1 MPRGEKYPE
10 EIREEAR
17 RLRRLGWSLGEIAKQ
32 LGPPK
37 NTLTVWL
44 RGIELS
50 PEQRKRLYLREAEAN
65 GRNRALGSDAHRK
78 GRLKRIQQQQERAE
92 AFLSGLENMHQINHI
107 AAAMLYLGEGAK
119 GEGAF
124 AFANSNPQIVQYWMY
139 LMRASFQVDETKF
152 NIQIL
157 SRYDQDWD
165 QLFAYWKNI
174 TGIQR
179 ATRSIPDPRT
189 VGKPT
194 KRKNY
199 MGVCRINYYDVSLRR
214 YLDAL
219 AHGLIARAAGAAP
232 QGAAA

>member
-17 RLRRLGWSLGEIAKQ
+17 RLRREGWSLGEIAKR

-37 NTLTVWL
+37 NTLTLWL

-50 PEQRKRLYLREAEAN
+50 PEQRKQLYLREAEAN
-65 GRNRALGSDAHRK
+65 GRNRALASDAHRK

-119 GEGAF
+119 GEGVF
-124 AFANSNPQIVQYWMY
+124 SFGNSNPQVISYWLY
-139 LMRASFQVDETKF
+139 LLRTSFAICESKF
-152 NIQIL
+152 CLHIQH
-157 SRYDQDWD
+157 RYDQNGEE
-165 QLFAYWKNI
+165 LVKYWQEL
-174 TGIQR
+174 TDIQR
-179 ATRSIPDPRT
+179 FMKCNIDKRT
-189 VGKPT
+189 EGKPT
-194 KRKNY
+194 KRQQYK
-199 MGVCRINYYDVSLRR
+199 GVCTVIYYDISLRR